1 MEISDVSDRISCI
14 LITGT
19 SHAGKSTLAA
29 SIGDALGWTVMSTD
43 KLARH
48 PGRPWPSPPP
58 HIEDYYKALS
68 DGTIYRLL
76 LDHHGNMWPVIQRL
90 LRDHREQDTP
100 LVLEGSALRPEYLA
114 TLGSNE
120 SCMVYL
126 YSDSDFLRERMYHQS
141 RYHELD
147 RGHQRIVDKF
157 VDRSLRDNKETSEA
171 ARLHGL
177 LTIDVRDTDA
187 VETFR
192 DDLTR
197 RLDRR

>member
-1 MEISDVSDRISCI
+1 MPDPISCV
-14 LITGT
+14 LIAGT

-29 SIGDALGWTVMSTD
+29 SIGNALGWQVVSTD

-48 PGRPWPSPPP
+48 PGRPWPTAPQYI
-58 HIEDYYKALS
+58 IEYYSLLS
-68 DGTIYRLL
+68 DEAIYKFLL
-76 LDHHGNMWPVIQRL
+76 HHHANMWPGIQRL
-90 LRDHREQDTP
+90 INDHREQDTP

-120 SCMVYL
+120 ASVVYL

-147 RGHQRIVDKF
+147 RGHRGIVDKF
-157 VDRSLRDNKETSEA
+157 VDRSLRDNKETREA

-187 VETFR
+187 VDAFQE
-192 DDLTR
+192 DVTR
-197 RLDRR
+197 HLDQQ